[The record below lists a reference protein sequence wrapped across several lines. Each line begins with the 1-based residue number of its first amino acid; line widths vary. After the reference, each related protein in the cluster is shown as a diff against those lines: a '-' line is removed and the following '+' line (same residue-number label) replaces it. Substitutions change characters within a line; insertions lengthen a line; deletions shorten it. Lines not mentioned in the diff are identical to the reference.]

1 MEERKTM
8 KEQAVEEHKA
18 VIRPL
23 TPELCEDWLQY
34 FDKIAFQDHA
44 DWAFCYCL
52 EGHLDRK
59 TQETWTHPGE
69 RREKAIELIYAGE
82 MQGYLAYLGEKVVG
96 WCNVNDREN
105 YRYVNEMFREV
116 GYRPEDAPG
125 AKVKAIFCFLIGP
138 EYRGRGVAQSLLNR
152 VCEDAQRDGYDYVEV
167 YPFSD
172 EKFEF
177 PYHGTRGM
185 YERNGFTETADLKWV
200 KIMQKK
206 LK

>member
-23 TPELCEDWLQY
+23 TSELCEDWLQY

-69 RREKAIELIYAGE
+69 RREKA
-82 MQGYLAYLGEKVVG
+82 M
-96 WCNVNDREN
+96 
-105 YRYVNEMFREV
+105 
-116 GYRPEDAPG
+116 
-125 AKVKAIFCFLIGP
+125 
-138 EYRGRGVAQSLLNR
+138 
-152 VCEDAQRDGYDYVEV
+152 
-167 YPFSD
+167 
-172 EKFEF
+172 
-177 PYHGTRGM
+177 
-185 YERNGFTETADLKWV
+185 
-200 KIMQKK
+200 
-206 LK
+206 